1 MKILFSHKLPYFEG
15 HAGASKNARKI
26 LKNLSNRGH
35 EVIAICPDSF
45 AGQESEEPV
54 ANRKGVNLSS
64 ALTMD
69 DKIKVYA
76 LPREI
81 NFEKSLG
88 YVLGVWQPDCVIIGE
103 DPSYLTL
110 AVARERTTKRIIL
123 LAQSQ
128 STLPFGPEAFY
139 PDEKRTEL
147 LRQPVEIVVCSH
159 YVQDYVKRWAK
170 LDAVLL
176 PSLLRD
182 QLNAPRLGQF
192 NNPYVMFINASNI
205 KGLPIFLKLA
215 EQFPSVAFA
224 AVRGWATTADDIQ
237 IMKKLGN
244 ITVLE
249 PDKDV
254 DKIYAQT
261 RILLVPSLW
270 GEAYGYVALEAMARG
285 IPVLAS
291 NAGGLT
297 EAKLGVD
304 HLLPVNPVTAYE
316 EKLDERL
323 IPEAV
328 IPEQNIEPWVD
339 ALRGLIEDQSTWGH
353 LANKSR
359 SVAKQYLENL
369 DESVWMDFI
378 EGDNPMRGT
387 SN

>member
-81 NFEKSLG
+81 NFEKSLD
-88 YVLGVWQPDCVIIGE
+88 YVLGIWQPDCVIIGE

-110 AVARERTTKRIIL
+110 AVARERTKKRIIL

-147 LRQPVEIVVCSH
+147 LQQPVEIVVCSH
-159 YVQDYVKRWAK
+159 YVQDYVKRWAN
-170 LDAVLL
+170 LVAGLL
-176 PSLLRD
+176 PSILREH
-182 QLNAPRLGQF
+182 LYAPRLGKF
-192 NNPYVMFINASNI
+192 TNPYVMFINASNI

-215 EQFPSVAFA
+215 EQFPAVAFA

-237 IMKKLGN
+237 TMKQLGN

-249 PDKDV
+249 PDKNV

-304 HLLPVNPVTAYE
+304 HLLPVNPVAAYGK
-316 EKLDERL
+316 KLDERL

-328 IPEQNIEPWVD
+328 IPEQNIEPWAH
-339 ALRGLIEDQSTWGH
+339 ALRGLIEDQSTWDH